1 MTTAQWCYSGYLTA
15 LACIVIVFTLYCRAC
30 AINSRRWYW
39 ATACRAAQAEQSEK
53 FAESHA
59 ARAAACEHSAICW
72 VKAGRPQCEDDSDVL
87 AAIME
92 EHNRRPIP
100 ADAANSDWGT
110 VPLAKADA
118 Q

>member
-30 AINSRRWYW
+30 AINSRRWYYAAAW
-39 ATACRAAQAEQSEK
+39 RAGQADASNVRATHA
-53 FAESHA
+53 A

-72 VKAGRPQCEDDSDVL
+72 VKAGRPHCEDDSDVL

-100 ADAANSDWGT
+100 ADAANSDWGR
-110 VPLAKADA
+110 K
-118 Q
+118 